1 LEIEPTV
8 LISLQLMF
16 WKASGEGSK
25 HHAILRSRCRRGP
38 QEIVEMAFMLKTSS
52 LVTEERNTKRNGY
65 CASEYRAAPWPDIVI
80 FQNYFFN
87 AT

>member
-1 LEIEPTV
+1 
-8 LISLQLMF
+8 MF

-25 HHAILRSRCRRGP
+25 HYAVLLIRCRKRL
-38 QEIVEMAFMLKTSS
+38 QDIVEMALMFKASS
-52 LVTEERNTKRNGY
+52 LVTEQTNAKRNGY